1 MKTKLVLKGIR
12 TQGEQTEKVL
22 LAFSLAPKTNKL
34 SSWIIQ
40 EKDLNPEFVKKVTE
54 QWIKGI
60 EIALPEDAV
69 QKEILLDASTELV
82 DASIKLDQT
91 VNIERTK
98 TQWMA
103 VVLSTRLYES
113 YHEELEEM
121 QQKVDALS
129 SYSKESWETM
139 KTFWSKVQGQA
150 DEKLLEREH
159 VQLLKD
165 YTNEIF
171 NQLKKLR
178 ADDDAVFE
186 TQSSENATK
195 IRTELDKIEANLANG
210 NADLFRTF
218 DALKKL
224 QKEFKDL
231 AFTRNMR
238 SKLWNRIDKNFKI
251 LKEKRAV
258 VTPDQQSRLT
268 RRIEGLTEAI
278 RKMTQS
284 INRDQRDYDK
294 QIGKLSS
301 GRANLLETQLR
312 EVRGKLIKDRLDS
325 KQEKLDDMNKTM
337 GELQKR
343 MERYNTALTK
353 KEDSKEAPTNPKN
366 TVAPEV
372 TKVDAKEEN
381 DSADKPTDNSVS
393 DESAEA

>member
-22 LAFSLAPKTNKL
+22 LAFSLSPKTNKL
-34 SSWIIQ
+34 SSWIIE
-40 EKDLNPEFVKKVTE
+40 EKDLSPEFVKNVTE
-54 QWIKGI
+54 QWVKGI
-60 EIALPEDAV
+60 KIALPEDAV
-69 QKEILLDASTELV
+69 KTEVLLDASTELI
-82 DASIKLDQT
+82 DASIVLNEA

-98 TQWMA
+98 TLWMA
-103 VVLSTRLYES
+103 IVLSTRLYES

-121 QQKVDALS
+121 QQKVDALG
-129 SYSKESWETM
+129 SYSKDTWEIM
-139 KTFWSKVQGQA
+139 KDFWAKVQAQA

-159 VQLLKD
+159 VHLLKD

-186 TQSSENATK
+186 IESSQNVAK
-195 IRTELDKIEANLANG
+195 VRAELDKIELSLTKE
-210 NADLFRTF
+210 NADLFRAF

-224 QKEFKDL
+224 QKEFKNL

-238 SKLWNRIDKNFKI
+238 SKLWNRIDKSFKA

-268 RRIEGLTEAI
+268 RRMEGLTEAI

-294 QIGKLSS
+294 QVGKLAS
-301 GRANLLETQLR
+301 GKANLLETQLR
-312 EVRGKLIKDRLDS
+312 EVRGKLIKERLDS
-325 KQEKLDDMNKTM
+325 KQEKLADMTKTM
-337 GELQKR
+337 GELEKR
-343 MERYNTALTK
+343 MERYKTALTETPSK
-353 KEDSKEAPTNPKN
+353 KTATPD
-366 TVAPEV
+366 VAKTE
-372 TKVDAKEEN
+372 TKDEN
-381 DSADKPTDNSVS
+381 ASTDNTTDSSIS
-393 DESAEA
+393 DESTEA